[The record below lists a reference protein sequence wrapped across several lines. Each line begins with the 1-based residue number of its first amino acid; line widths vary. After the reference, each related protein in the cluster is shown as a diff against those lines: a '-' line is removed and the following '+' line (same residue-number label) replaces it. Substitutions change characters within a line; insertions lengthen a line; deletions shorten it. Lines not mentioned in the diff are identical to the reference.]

1 MRRVLA
7 ASLAG
12 GLIML
17 GSAATAVADAP
28 LCTLAPDLVRQASQS
43 QSTFGAAVY
52 DLRTGTIWSSGA
64 SGPFALHSAVK
75 APIAWA
81 VLSESYERERPLS
94 AGQRRALFD
103 MVAWSQNTEVEGLL
117 KLIGGLSGLKRYYER
132 WGIDDLAT
140 LVDDTRWGRGRATPS
155 QLARLYGALAISD
168 ATPPLVRAEGFE
180 LLHAVVERQRWGA
193 TIPAGALPGWTAL
206 IKTGNYSLPPL
217 TSDDPQSQRVAE
229 PSEDSEAA
237 ADQEPEASPDAQ
249 RRLVRMNSAA
259 IWLGPPWRGAPP
271 RYVVA
276 ILQEGFLS
284 WSESRELQN
293 RIGEALAEGIVRRE
307 SGTWSQPAAHCLKRA
322 LS

>member
-12 GLIML
+12 GLITL
-17 GSAATAVADAP
+17 ASVASTVADAP
-28 LCTLAPDLVRQASQS
+28 LCTLAPDLARQASQS
-43 QSTFGAAVY
+43 QSMYGAAVY
-52 DLRTGTIWSSGA
+52 DLRTGTVWSGGSV
-64 SGPFALHSAVK
+64 GPYALHSAVK

-81 VLSESYERERPLS
+81 VLTGAHERGGALTDS
-94 AGQRRALFD
+94 QRRALFD
-103 MVAWSQNTEVEGLL
+103 MVAWSQNAEVEGLL
-117 KLIGGLSGLKRYYER
+117 QLIGGLSGLKRYYER
-132 WGIDDLAT
+132 WGIDDLAA

-193 TIPAGALPGWTAL
+193 TIPAGALPGWTTL

-217 TSDDPQSQRVAE
+217 ASDDPQSQRVAE
-229 PSEDSEAA
+229 PAEDSEAA

-259 IWLGPPWRGAPP
+259 IWLGPPWQGASP

-276 ILQEGFLS
+276 IMQEGYLS
-284 WSESRELQN
+284 WPDSRALQN
-293 RIGEALAEGIVRRE
+293 RIGAVIAEAIVQRE
-307 SGTWSQPAAHCLKRA
+307 AGEWLPPAGHCIKRA